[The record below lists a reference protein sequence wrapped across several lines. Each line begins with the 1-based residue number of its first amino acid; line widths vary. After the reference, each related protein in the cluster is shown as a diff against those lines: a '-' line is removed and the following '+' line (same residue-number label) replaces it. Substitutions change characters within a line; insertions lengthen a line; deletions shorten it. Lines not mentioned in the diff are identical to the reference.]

1 MYPLPGV
8 GLYVTPPPPPPPT
21 LLPLVTSAFFYVK
34 VIEIVCMKE

>member
-8 GLYVTPPPPPPPT
+8 GLYVTPPPPPT